1 MDKYLNGE
9 PELRPANETNPDNKL
24 GAACKHV
31 LLVLGNSSW
40 IIKVASVIVNYIKY
54 MEKSQPRL
62 YQRII
67 YPAVYGKKYEEPTQ
81 TSLFDTEEDELG
93 TEQKDIDIANKAAI
107 ERSRFQKDNKQGIRY
122 APKSQIAGQQEI
134 EIDDEEE
141 FND

>member
-1 MDKYLNGE
+1 
-9 PELRPANETNPDNKL
+9 
-24 GAACKHV
+24 
-31 LLVLGNSSW
+31 
-40 IIKVASVIVNYIKY
+40 

-62 YQRII
+62 YQKII
-67 YPAVYGKKYEEPTQ
+67 YPAIYGKKYEEPAQ
-81 TSLFDTEEDELG
+81 TSLFDTEEDGLG

-122 APKSQIAGQQEI
+122 APKSQITGQQEI